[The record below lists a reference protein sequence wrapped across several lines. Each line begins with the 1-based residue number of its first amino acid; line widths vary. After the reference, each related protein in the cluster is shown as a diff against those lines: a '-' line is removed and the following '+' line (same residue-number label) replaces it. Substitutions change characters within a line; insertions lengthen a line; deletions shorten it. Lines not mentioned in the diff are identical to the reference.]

1 MNNPFH
7 PRVFVFSG
15 PSGVGKT
22 TIIAAVLRKIPDLR
36 LSVSLTTR
44 QSRPGEVDGKHYHFV
59 DRKTFDEKIAAGEF
73 LEWAKVYAEHYGTT
87 TAQIKTIL
95 EEGHHALLDVDTQG
109 AMNIKKSCSGPVL
122 VFIEP
127 PSLEEL
133 EKRLRG
139 RGTESEE
146 SLARRIS
153 KAKHEMG
160 FAREYDH
167 VVVNDEVE
175 AASENVVQIIQQEET
190 RAIPFKT

>member
-1 MNNPFH
+1 MTAPFH

-15 PSGVGKT
+15 PSGVGKS
-22 TIIAAVLRKIPDLR
+22 TIIGTVLQKISAFR
-36 LSVSLTTR
+36 LSVSFTTR
-44 QSRPGEVDGKHYHFV
+44 QGRPGEMDGKHYHFV
-59 DRKTFDEKIAAGEF
+59 DRKTFDEKIAAGAF
-73 LEWAKVYAEHYGTT
+73 LEWAEVYGEYYGTAA
-87 TAQIKTIL
+87 AQIKTIL

-109 AMNIKKSCSGPVL
+109 AMNIKENCSGAVL

-153 KAKHEMG
+153 KAKHELG

-167 VVVNDEVE
+167 VVVNDVVE
-175 AASENVVQIIQQEET
+175 NALETVFQIIKKEET
-190 RAIPFKT
+190 RPIPFKF

>member
-1 MNNPFH
+1 MTASFH

-15 PSGVGKT
+15 PSGVGKS
-22 TIIAAVLRKIPDLR
+22 TILGTVLRKIPALR

-44 QSRPGEVDGKHYHFV
+44 QGRPGEVEGKHYHFV
-59 DRKTFDEKIAAGEF
+59 DRKTFEEKIAAGEF
-73 LEWAKVYAEHYGTT
+73 LEWAEVYAEYYGTT
-87 TAQIKTIL
+87 GEQIKTIL
-95 EEGHHALLDVDTQG
+95 EDGHHALLDVDTQG
-109 AMNIKKSCSGPVL
+109 AMNIKENCTGAVL

-139 RGTESEE
+139 RGTENEE

-153 KAKHEMG
+153 KAKHELS

-175 AASENVVQIIQQEET
+175 NASETVFQIIRTEET
-190 RAIPFKT
+190 RPIPFKT